1 MTTGKTIALT
11 TQTFVGKAMSLLF
24 DTVNFPPV
32 GGSTC
37 TNTFEWILAA
47 FSSKVI
53 MASHPSLLETE
64 SNFRVNILTQTTALI
79 KGKKAHI

>member
-1 MTTGKTIALT
+1 MVQLSHPYMTTGKTIALT
-11 TQTFVGKAMSLLF
+11 LQTFVGSLLF

-47 FSSKVI
+47 FSNKVI
-53 MASHPSLLETE
+53 MASHPSRLETG
-64 SNFRVNILTQTTALI
+64 LTSGLI
-79 KGKKAHI
+79 SSPKPHL